1 MVKIRRAYEVLFLG
15 LFLFFLLITDLRYL
29 KGWPVSLFLE
39 ATPLVAVSTALTTHT
54 LYRNLTWGL
63 IIIAITMMVG
73 RVWCNWMCPFGILH
87 HFFGWIGNRRNT
99 KQMIEVNRYR
109 KIYAIKYYILA
120 AMLAMASLWMIPTAI
135 EAPAQVVKSYHD
147 LKDRPRPTGAG
158 FVGEAIVAIIAS
170 ALAAFVIV
178 RLLDFAYR
186 RLRTGGAGAS
196 KGKSASAALDDLADF
211 RIKVG
216 GVSVSTHKSA
226 MAMLGVALFAG
237 MTWAGAGRVF
247 DAVATGFS
255 VAADENKIGRSTL
268 QIGLLDPIALT
279 VRSMTTSVLPTV
291 HMASEGVYTEPRE
304 YWQAW
309 VVGLIFFGFLIAN
322 WFIPRFFCRA
332 ICPLGALLGIFSRF
346 ALWRIDRDPV
356 RCTDCDLCLKS
367 CEGASDPHTDLR
379 KSECFVCLNCIEDCP
394 HDALQFRF
402 LPRKASE
409 IALPAVGRRQMLLAG
424 AFGLLFFPM
433 ARLSGG
439 VRKNFNRAVIRPP
452 GSVAED
458 EFLRRCIKCDQCI
471 RVCPTNVL
479 QPALFEA
486 GVEGLWTPIM
496 ISKMGWCELNC
507 TLCSQVCPTGAI
519 REISIAEKLGVGPFE
534 AKGPIKTGTAFYN
547 QGRCLPWAMDTD
559 CVVCEEVCPVSP
571 KAIFTRNVEVT
582 DRWGA
587 KLELKR
593 PFIDPDRCI
602 GCGICEHECPV
613 KDDPAVYVTAIGET
627 RDKTRSLLL
636 SLVEDDA
643 QDLVS
648 V

>member
-29 KGWPVSLFLE
+29 RGWPVSLFLE
-39 ATPLVAVSTALTTHT
+39 ATPLVAVATALTTHT
-54 LYRNLTWGL
+54 IYRNLVWGL
-63 IIIAITMMVG
+63 VIIAVTMMLG

-109 KIYAIKYYILA
+109 KIYALKYYILA
-120 AMLAMASLWMIPTAI
+120 AMIAMASLWIIPTVI
-135 EAPAQVVKSYHD
+135 DAPGQ
-147 LKDRPRPTGAG
+147 
-158 FVGEAIVAIIAS
+158 IWQ
-170 ALAAFVIV
+170 
-178 RLLDFAYR
+178 AYR
-186 RLRTGGAGAS
+186 GAELRQ
-196 KGKSASAALDDLADF
+196 
-211 RIKVG
+211 
-216 GVSVSTHKSA
+216 
-226 MAMLGVALFAG
+226 AG
-237 MTWAGAGRVF
+237 MSRV
-247 DAVATGFS
+247 
-255 VAADENKIGRSTL
+255 VAAVETGIGRAAEEHKRGNSSL

-291 HMASEGVYTEPRE
+291 HKATESVYTEPRE

-309 VVGLIFFGFLIAN
+309 IVGLIFIGFLVAN
-322 WFIPRFFCRA
+322 WWIPRFFCRVV
-332 ICPLGALLGIFSRF
+332 CPLGALLGIFSRL

-356 RCTDCDLCLKS
+356 RCTDCDLCLKN
-367 CEGASDPHTDLR
+367 CEGASDPQGDLR

-394 HDALQFRF
+394 HDALSFRF

-409 IALPAVGRRQMLLAG
+409 VAYPAVGRRALLLSG
-424 AFGLLFFPM
+424 LFGLIFFPM
-433 ARLSGG
+433 SRLSGG
-439 VRKNFNRAVIRPP
+439 VRKNFQRGVIRPP

-486 GVEGLWTPIM
+486 GLEGLWTPIM

-534 AKGPIKTGTAFYN
+534 GKGPIKTGTAFYN
-547 QGRCLPWAMDTD
+547 QGRCLPWAMDTS

-571 KAIFTRNVEVT
+571 KAIFTRNVEIT

-587 KLELKR
+587 IIELKR
-593 PFIDPDRCI
+593 PYIDPVKCI

-613 KDDPAVYVTAIGET
+613 KDDPAVYVTAIGES
-627 RDKTRSLLL
+627 RSKDRSLLL
-636 SLVEDDA
+636 SLVDGHA
-643 QDLVS
+643 QDWVS
-648 V
+648 I

>member
-1 MVKIRRAYEVLFLG
+1 MVKIRRAYEALFLG

-39 ATPLVAVSTALTTHT
+39 ATPLVAVTTALTTHT
-54 LYRNLTWGL
+54 IYRNLVWGL
-63 IIIAITMMVG
+63 VVIAITMMLG

-87 HFFGWIGNRRNT
+87 HLFGWIGNRRNT
-99 KQMIEVNRYR
+99 KQMIESNRYR

-120 AMLAMASLWMIPTAI
+120 AMLAMASLWIVPTLI
-135 EAPAQVVKSYHD
+135 TAPGKAVAAYQA
-147 LKDRPRPTGAG
+147 KDKLVRYVWDDGAEKFRP
-158 FVGEAIVAIIAS
+158 VEI
-170 ALAAFVIV
+170 
-178 RLLDFAYR
+178 
-186 RLRTGGAGAS
+186 GGAGRFL
-196 KGKSASAALDDLADF
+196 AAL
-211 RIKVG
+211 
-216 GVSVSTHKSA
+216 
-226 MAMLGVALFAG
+226 
-237 MTWAGAGRVF
+237 
-247 DAVATGFS
+247 ATGFGE
-255 VAADENKIGRSTL
+255 AAEEHKRGNSTL

-279 VRSMTTSVLPTV
+279 VRSMTTSVLPSVDKAT
-291 HMASEGVYTEPRE
+291 EGIYTEPRE

-309 VVGLIFFGFLIAN
+309 VVGLMFIGLLVAN
-322 WFIPRFFCRA
+322 WWIPRFFCRVL
-332 ICPLGALLGIFSRF
+332 CPLGALLGIFSRF

-367 CEGASDPHTDLR
+367 CEGASDPQADLR
-379 KSECFVCLNCIEDCP
+379 KSECFVCMNCIEDCP
-394 HDALQFRF
+394 HDALSFRF

-409 IALPAVGRRQMLLAG
+409 VTYPQVGRRQLVLAG
-424 AFGLLFFPM
+424 LFGVLFFPM

-439 VRKNFNRAVIRPP
+439 VRKNFGRGVIRPP

-534 AKGPIKTGTAFYN
+534 AKGPVKTGTAFYN
-547 QGRCLPWAMDTD
+547 QGRCLPWAMDTS

-587 KLELKR
+587 TLQLKR
-593 PFIDPDRCI
+593 PYIDPNRCI

-636 SLVEDDA
+636 ALVDGQG
-643 QDLVS
+643 QDWVS

>member
-1 MVKIRRAYEVLFLG
+1 MVKIRRAYEALFLG
-15 LFLFFLLITDLRYL
+15 LFLFFLIITDLRYL

-39 ATPLVAVSTALTTHT
+39 ATPLVAVATALTTHT
-54 LYRNLTWGL
+54 IYRNLVWGL
-63 IIIAITMMVG
+63 VIIAITMMLG

-87 HFFGWIGNRRNT
+87 HLFGYIGNRRNT

-120 AMLAMASLWMIPTAI
+120 VMIAMAALWIIPTAI
-135 EAPAQVVKSYHD
+135 EAPGKILAEYSRLGGSTAALEVYS
-147 LKDRPRPTGAG
+147 LALG
-158 FVGEAIVAIIAS
+158 IL
-170 ALAAFVIV
+170 ALALVLTV
-178 RLLDFAYR
+178 RAAIWQSLGFANFLNR
-186 RLRTGGAGAS
+186 ARP
-196 KGKSASAALDDLADF
+196 ALIWMS
-211 RIKVG
+211 R
-216 GVSVSTHKSA
+216 
-226 MAMLGVALFAG
+226 VALALVV
-237 MTWAGAGRVF
+237 MATVGAVIRGDHQRLAA
-247 DAVATGFS
+247 AVRSGLAE
-255 VAADENKIGRSTL
+255 AADENKMANSSL

-291 HMASEGVYTEPRE
+291 NKATESVYTEPRE

-309 VVGLIFFGFLIAN
+309 IVGLIFLAFLFAN
-322 WFIPRFFCRA
+322 WWIPRFFCRA
-332 ICPLGALLGIFSRF
+332 ICPLGALLGLFSRF
-346 ALWRIDRDPV
+346 SLWRIDRDPV

-367 CEGASDPHTDLR
+367 CEGASDPHKDLR

-394 HDALQFRF
+394 HDALSFRF

-409 IALPAVGRRQMLLAG
+409 VAYPEVGRRELVLAG
-424 AFGLLFFPM
+424 LFGLFFFPM
-433 ARLSGG
+433 ARHSGG

-479 QPALFEA
+479 QPAMFEA

-519 REISIAEKLGVGPFE
+519 REISIAEKLGIGPFE

-547 QGRCLPWAMDTD
+547 QGRCLPWAMDTS

-571 KAIFTRNVEVT
+571 KAIFTRNVEIT

-587 KLELKR
+587 TIELKR
-593 PFIDPDRCI
+593 PYIDPVKCI

-613 KDDPAVYVTAIGET
+613 KDDPAVYVTAIGES
-627 RDKTRSLLL
+627 RDKSRSLLL
-636 SLVEDDA
+636 SLVDGEG
-643 QDLVS
+643 QDWVS

>member
-29 KGWPVSLFLE
+29 KGWPVSIFLE
-39 ATPLVAVSTALTTHT
+39 ATPLVAVTTALTTHT
-54 LYRNLTWGL
+54 IYRNLVWGL
-63 IIIAITMMVG
+63 LIIAITMMLG

-87 HFFGWIGNRRNT
+87 HLFGWIGNRRNV
-99 KQMIEVNRYR
+99 KEMIEVNRYR

-120 AMLAMASLWMIPTAI
+120 AMLAMASLWIVPTILSTPNRTA
-135 EAPAQVVKSYHD
+135 
-147 LKDRPRPTGAG
+147 R
-158 FVGEAIVAIIAS
+158 
-170 ALAAFVIV
+170 
-178 RLLDFAYR
+178 AYAEI
-186 RLRTGGAGAS
+186 AGAS
-196 KGKSASAALDDLADF
+196 ARPLGQVFFTAWTCLGLAVLSFALPVLGIGKPRKLPGKLAHVTVSRALLTLALVAFVAGFIVAGPRTTMRAFSTGLARSAEEHK
-211 RIKVG
+211 RG
-216 GVSVSTHKSA
+216 G
-226 MAMLGVALFAG
+226 
-237 MTWAGAGRVF
+237 
-247 DAVATGFS
+247 
-255 VAADENKIGRSTL
+255 STL

-291 HMASEGVYTEPRE
+291 HNVTEDIYTEPRE

-309 VVGLIFFGFLIAN
+309 VVGLIFIGFLVAN
-322 WFIPRFFCRA
+322 WWIPRFFCRA
-332 ICPLGALLGIFSRF
+332 ICPLGALLGVFSRF
-346 ALWRIDRDPV
+346 SLWRIDRDPV

-394 HDALQFRF
+394 HDALSFRF

-409 IALPAVGRRQMLLAG
+409 VTYPQVGRRQLVLAG
-424 AFGLLFFPM
+424 LFGVLFFPM

-439 VRKNFNRAVIRPP
+439 VRKNFSKYVIRPP
-452 GSVAED
+452 GSVEED

-486 GVEGLWTPIM
+486 GIEGLWTPIM

-547 QGRCLPWAMDTD
+547 QGRCLPWAMDTS

-582 DRWGA
+582 DRWGS

-627 RDKTRSLLL
+627 RDKSRSLLL
-636 SLVEDDA
+636 SLVDGEG
-643 QDLVS
+643 QDWVS

>member
-1 MVKIRRAYEVLFLG
+1 MVKIRRAYEALFLG

-54 LYRNLTWGL
+54 IYRNLVWGL
-63 IIIAITMMVG
+63 VIIAVTMMLG

-87 HFFGWIGNRRNT
+87 HLFGWLGNRRNT

-120 AMLAMASLWMIPTAI
+120 VMLAMASLWIIPTVLD
-135 EAPAQVVKSYHD
+135 APGKVYHAYNSAE
-147 LKDRPRPTGAG
+147 LPQKGLARV
-158 FVGEAIVAIIAS
+158 FAS
-170 ALAAFVIV
+170 IS
-178 RLLDFAYR
+178 
-186 RLRTGGAGAS
+186 T
-196 KGKSASAALDDLADF
+196 
-211 RIKVG
+211 
-216 GVSVSTHKSA
+216 GVSQSAEEHKQGNS
-226 MAMLGVALFAG
+226 
-237 MTWAGAGRVF
+237 
-247 DAVATGFS
+247 S
-255 VAADENKIGRSTL
+255 L

-279 VRSMTTSVLPTV
+279 VRSMTTSVLPT
-291 HMASEGVYTEPRE
+291 AQKATESIYTEPRE

-309 VVGLIFFGFLIAN
+309 VVGLMFIGLLVAN
-322 WFIPRFFCRA
+322 WWIPRFFCRVL
-332 ICPLGALLGIFSRF
+332 CPLGALLGVFSRF

-394 HDALQFRF
+394 HDALTFRF

-409 IALPAVGRRQMLLAG
+409 VAYPAVGRRQLVLAG
-424 AFGLLFFPM
+424 LFGFLFFPM

-439 VRKNFNRAVIRPP
+439 VRKNFSKYVIRPP
-452 GSVAED
+452 GSVGED

-486 GVEGLWTPIM
+486 GAEGLWTPIM

-519 REISIAEKLGVGPFE
+519 REISIAEKLGVGPSRSE
-534 AKGPIKTGTAFYN
+534 GSDQDGDGLLQPGAVPPLGDGRQLRRLRRGLPGEPGRRSSPGTS
-547 QGRCLPWAMDTD
+547 R
-559 CVVCEEVCPVSP
+559 
-571 KAIFTRNVEVT
+571 
-582 DRWGA
+582 
-587 KLELKR
+587 
-593 PFIDPDRCI
+593 
-602 GCGICEHECPV
+602 
-613 KDDPAVYVTAIGET
+613 
-627 RDKTRSLLL
+627 
-636 SLVEDDA
+636 
-643 QDLVS
+643 
-648 V
+648 

>member
-1 MVKIRRAYEVLFLG
+1 ML
-15 LFLFFLLITDLRYL
+15 
-29 KGWPVSLFLE
+29 
-39 ATPLVAVSTALTTHT
+39 
-54 LYRNLTWGL
+54 
-63 IIIAITMMVG
+63 G

-87 HFFGWIGNRRNT
+87 HLFGWIGNRRNT

-120 AMLAMASLWMIPTAI
+120 AMLAMAALWIVPTVI
-135 EAPAQVVKSYHD
+135 DAPGQVWHAYNGAE
-147 LKDRPRPTGAG
+147 LRQTG
-158 FVGEAIVAIIAS
+158 VSRV
-170 ALAAFVIV
+170 LAAVE
-178 RLLDFAYR
+178 
-186 RLRTGGAGAS
+186 
-196 KGKSASAALDDLADF
+196 
-211 RIKVG
+211 
-216 GVSVSTHKSA
+216 
-226 MAMLGVALFAG
+226 
-237 MTWAGAGRVF
+237 
-247 DAVATGFS
+247 TGFAR
-255 VAADENKIGRSTL
+255 AAEEHKRGNSTL

-291 HMASEGVYTEPRE
+291 HNATESIYTEPRE

-309 VVGLIFFGFLIAN
+309 IVGLIFIGFLVAN
-322 WFIPRFFCRA
+322 WWIPRFFCRA
-332 ICPLGALLGIFSRF
+332 ICPLGALLGVFSRF

-367 CEGASDPHTDLR
+367 CEGASDPHADLR

-394 HDALQFRF
+394 HDALSFRF

-409 IALPAVGRRQMLLAG
+409 VTNPAVGRRQLVLAG
-424 AFGLLFFPM
+424 LFGVLFFPM

-439 VRKNFNRAVIRPP
+439 VRKNFNRGVIRPP

-486 GVEGLWTPIM
+486 GLEGLWTPIM

-519 REISIAEKLGVGPFE
+519 REISIVEKLGIGPFE
-534 AKGPIKTGTAFYN
+534 GKGPIKTGTAFYN
-547 QGRCLPWAMDTD
+547 QGRCLPWAMDTS

-587 KLELKR
+587 TIELKR
-593 PFIDPDRCI
+593 PYIDPVKCI

-627 RDKTRSLLL
+627 RDKSRSLLL
-636 SLVEDDA
+636 SLVDGAGAGLGVGLTGAGGRGGHADSSRFDSNGGTLGAGSGPHRRRPGPRTGGGCGTDHVLQRVHTRSRRAAARGDDA
-643 QDLVS
+643 GGRS
-648 V
+648 VPGIPACAGPGLATRVVGARHEAGAPEREIAE